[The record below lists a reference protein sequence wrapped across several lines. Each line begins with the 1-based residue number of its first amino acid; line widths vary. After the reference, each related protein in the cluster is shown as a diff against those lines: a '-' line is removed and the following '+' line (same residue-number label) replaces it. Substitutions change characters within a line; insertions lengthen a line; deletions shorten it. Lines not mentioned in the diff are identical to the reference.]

1 MEKAKYEISA
11 TIAITS
17 AIVLLTG
24 WTLTWA
30 RLANE
35 KLPSQNILAAL
46 PRSYFLQVS
55 LQSTLSPLVVSVVG
69 CIIWLAIYVPLHPT
83 NQRTAI
89 GGWCGFGIL
98 LALVSYGVA
107 VLVNGGQARGSTAY
121 VVGELAAGAGVVV
134 VAGVCG
140 LLVHIY
146 VGDQPPKREGHAN
159 WDLIRPVAGSTVALC
174 FLAVGLL
181 RTIDARYVTDVLPVA
196 KVVLAMRCSELTNGR
211 PVTASAAQVAEGASA
226 IDPSRCE
233 VGGFYLGESSDWI
246 YLIQRSYPCGKHPSI
261 PLLLD
266 LRRDSAEELVV
277 FEAKLPP
284 CHRAA
289 LAPDPRRVAQG

>member
-11 TIAITS
+11 TIATTS

-24 WTLTWA
+24 WGLTWA
-30 RLANE
+30 RLVNE

-55 LQSTLSPLVVSVVG
+55 LQSTLSPLVVSVVAG
-69 CIIWLAIYVPLHPT
+69 GIWLAVYVTLLPADRH
-83 NQRTAI
+83 TAI

-98 LALVSYGVA
+98 LALASYGVA
-107 VLVNGGQARGSTAY
+107 VLVNGGQTRGGKAY
-121 VVGELAAGAGVVV
+121 VVGELAAGAGVVL

-146 VGDQPPKREGHAN
+146 VGDQPPKKAGNTN
-159 WDLIRPVAGSTVALC
+159 WDLIRPVAGFTVALC
-174 FLAVGLL
+174 FLSVGLL
-181 RTIDARYVTDVLPVA
+181 RTIDALYVTDVLPVA

-211 PVTASAAQVAEGASA
+211 PVPASAAQVAEGASA
-226 IDPSRCE
+226 IDPNRCE

-246 YLIQRSYPCGKHPSI
+246 YLIQRSYPCGKHPSV

-266 LRRDSAEELVV
+266 LRRSSAEELVV

-289 LAPDPRRVAQG
+289 QAPDPR